1 MSAETWTAVS
11 GGVVGVAS
19 AVATFWG
26 GRAARRTRRQEN
38 RDDFTTIVKELR
50 TDLTTVKAELGKQ
63 KTEAARQA
71 ERISDQDLAISWL
84 SNRVRVLAGYIRGR
98 GMEPPAPEPMSPRAR
113 QYVHHIDG

>member
-63 KTEAARQA
+63 KTESVRQA
-71 ERISDQDLAISWL
+71 ERLSDQDQALAWL
-84 SNRVRVLAGYIRGR
+84 SNRVRVLVGYIRER
-98 GMEPPAPEPMSPRAR
+98 GMEPPAPAPMSERAR
-113 QYVHHIDG
+113 RHIHHIDG